1 MRSFPAGGA
10 FLTDARHKE
19 CVARKNTALL
29 GFGKPHNDVF
39 SGLLPNHVLERL
51 ARFLDSLGVGDNH
64 DIQNVSRIISLS
76 T

>member
-1 MRSFPAGGA
+1 MRSFSAGGA

-39 SGLLPNHVLERL
+39 SGLLPNHELERL
-51 ARFLDSLGVGDNH
+51 ARVLESLGVGENH
-64 DIQNVSRIISLS
+64 DIQNVSRIISSS